1 MRQADQKSFD
11 AALEQVL
18 SELPEELKRLLDEVP
33 LIVDDQPSESIL
45 AKARVRRAEFL
56 CGLYTGIPLT
66 RRSVHHSGRLPDVIS
81 LFRMGISF
89 AARAEEGRRFE
100 PALKEQ
106 IRRTL
111 LHEIGHHFG
120 MDEDDLRRL
129 GFG

>member
-1 MRQADQKSFD
+1 MTEADREQFD

-18 SELPEELKRLLDEVP
+18 PELPGGLKRLLDEVP
-33 LIVDDQPSESIL
+33 LIVDDRPSRSIL
-45 AKARVRRAEFL
+45 AKVRIPRAEIL

-66 RRSVHHSGRLPDVIS
+66 RRSVHHSGNLPDVIR
-81 LFRMGISF
+81 LFRVGII
-89 AARAEEGRRFE
+89 AATRAEKRRPFE

-120 MDEDDLRRL
+120 LGEEDLRKY
-129 GFG
+129 GY

>member
-1 MRQADQKSFD
+1 MRQADRKPFD

-18 SELPEELKRLLDEVP
+18 TELPEELKRLLDEVP
-33 LIVDDQPSESIL
+33 LIVDDRPSRSIL
-45 AKARVRRAEFL
+45 AKARIGRAEFL

-66 RRSVHHSGRLPDVIS
+66 RRSVHHSGNLPDVIR
-81 LFRMGISF
+81 LFRLGIIT
-89 AARAEEGRRFE
+89 AAGADKGRPFE

-120 MDEDDLRRL
+120 LGEEDLRKY
-129 GFG
+129 GY

>member
-1 MRQADQKSFD
+1 MREADRKPFD

-18 SELPEELKRLLDEVP
+18 TELPEELKRLLDEVP
-33 LIVDDQPSESIL
+33 LIVDDRASRSIL
-45 AKARVRRAEFL
+45 AKARIRKAEFL

-66 RRSVHHSGRLPDVIS
+66 RRSVHHSGNLPDVIR
-81 LFRMGISF
+81 LFRMGIITV
-89 AARAEEGRRFE
+89 ARADKGRPFE

-120 MDEDDLRRL
+120 LGEEDLRKY
-129 GFG
+129 GY